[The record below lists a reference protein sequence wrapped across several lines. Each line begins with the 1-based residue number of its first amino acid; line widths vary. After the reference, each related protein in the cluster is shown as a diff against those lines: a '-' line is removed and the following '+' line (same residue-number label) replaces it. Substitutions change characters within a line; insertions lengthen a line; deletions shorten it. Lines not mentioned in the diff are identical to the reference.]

1 MNNNQKVIAEADDER
16 NLLRKN
22 WDLFSAVSKNPQ
34 KVALKDFIYET
45 KAGKVLQINFNFRWQ
60 FKGSH
65 QGCSMKKVF
74 LKISQYSQESIIV
87 GVSF

>member
-1 MNNNQKVIAEADDER
+1 MNNNQKVIAKADDER

-45 KAGKVLQINFNFRWQ
+45 KAGKV
-60 FKGSH
+60 
-65 QGCSMKKVF
+65 
-74 LKISQYSQESIIV
+74 
-87 GVSF
+87 